1 MRTFDN
7 YGERFDG
14 QGTMILVTD
23 HLAIIKEKDTVL
35 AIKQETIEAQ
45 TNRLIIME
53 AAMKEKDARIEKLFE
68 DCGKERDKVFY
79 LTADLKERDEKIARM
94 EEHTW
99 CAYCG
104 YEIHIDDEASTK
116 ISEHIMSCEKHPIHI
131 AFAEIEWLRELVR
144 KSEGM
149 ANEINILT
157 KENNALASEIK
168 QLKAELAPSIPDEEE
183 SVCRLPCDSDTGC
196 PECSTTYWQR
206 MVEEG
211 YWDNN
216 EHKWTDKGWKEIVK

>member
-7 YGERFDG
+7 YGERFDR

-23 HLAIIKEKDTVL
+23 HLA
-35 AIKQETIEAQ
+35 
-45 TNRLIIME
+45 
-53 AAMKEKDARIEKLFE
+53 AMKEKDKDLGILNNFNNRQANELSGLTRDLLET
-68 DCGKERDKVFY
+68 KE
-79 LTADLKERDEKIARM
+79 EIARM
-94 EEHTW
+94 KEHTW

-104 YEIHIDDEASTK
+104 FEIHIDDEASTK
-116 ISEHIMSCEKHPIHI
+116 ISEHIMTCPKHPIRV
-131 AFAEIEWLRELVR
+131 AFEEIERLRELVR

-157 KENNALASEIK
+157 EENNTLIAEIER
-168 QLKAELAPSIPDEEE
+168 LKAELAPSA
-183 SVCRLPCDSDTGC
+183 
-196 PECSTTYWQR
+196 YWQR